1 MFSGGERIGEAPR
14 VRSNRPADSRR
25 WSPSATRRR
34 AAAPRRGLGV
44 AGPRLWP
51 ATSGRRHPAA
61 GRLIPGA
68 MSAYSCRRSDESGFE
83 RGATMSR
90 TKPLVTRSRDR
101 AWGATVFAG
110 TRVPVD
116 TMYEYL
122 EAGDTLDEFLR
133 QFPTVTR
140 EQAVAVLE
148 SARRGTEKTAIPA

>member
-1 MFSGGERIGEAPR
+1 
-14 VRSNRPADSRR
+14 
-25 WSPSATRRR
+25 
-34 AAAPRRGLGV
+34 
-44 AGPRLWP
+44 
-51 ATSGRRHPAA
+51 
-61 GRLIPGA
+61 
-68 MSAYSCRRSDESGFE
+68 
-83 RGATMSR
+83 MSR

-148 SARRGTEKTAIPA
+148 SARRGTEKAAIPA